1 MLKRTHLTLTAKS
14 SVFLSTLVENSHY
27 IFQALVVGL
36 APVFEEQL
44 GPGVVPL
51 VSGPDLK
58 RGQVP
63 ALAPVSADR
72 ARVFVSGAGV
82 LVIEVVLLPLCGE
95 QDHLPFF
102 GVLNLPSVL
111 CKSFKVGGF
120 CFVFN
125 CA

>member
-1 MLKRTHLTLTAKS
+1 MLKRTHLSLTVKS
-14 SVFLSTLVENSHY
+14 SVFLSTLIKNSHY
-27 IFQALVVGL
+27 IFQALVVGR

-58 RGQVP
+58 GGQIP

-72 ARVFVSGAGV
+72 SRVLVIGARV
-82 LVIEVVLLPLCGE
+82 LVIEVVLFPLCGE

-120 CFVFN
+120 
-125 CA
+125 